1 MQQIIQKLSKSSPHA
16 VATAKNDN
24 EKDIFD
30 YLHIETDIEQEYINI
45 LERLTDK
52 KVIFLCGSS
61 GDGKSAIITRSQKRF
76 EDSCE
81 FHLDATHSFSPHE
94 TALERLDKIFDN
106 YQKGIKSLVIGINM
120 GILINYSQYN
130 KDMNFQIK
138 ESIRKY
144 LQQSKREINN
154 IIFINFE
161 DYPKF
166 ENVDNKIDS
175 KFLKDIF
182 QKVTS
187 DSTQNPFYKA
197 YLKGKEKKT
206 VLCKNYELLSKES
219 VQEKIIELIVLSHLK
234 YNQFLT
240 ARAILDFIYT
250 LLSDSKLLSDT
261 LFENRTNL
269 IIKNIIREDPCLERS
284 EVIDKFMITET
295 NQENNSELFSFCQ
308 YLNLV
313 DKTLNSC
320 SLLRI
325 FYLLNY
331 QDVSNNF
338 HKQFFQGSSLIEKYI
353 SLLIAHNKGED
364 SDDVKSFYKELKNA
378 LFLYINRNRLNR
390 QKELIVLESNDIF
403 VTIEVDIRR
412 DKKKI
417 ISMKSHKLK
426 SFECYIFANEK
437 SIKPIEITFNIYK
450 MLQDIN
456 NGYRPNKYDKNSLII
471 FNEFVDRIINEVKV
485 SNKLIINNKEGQRY
499 IFREIDEDEI
509 EVDKI

>member
-1 MQQIIQKLSKSSPHA
+1 MKDIIQKLSKSSPYA
-16 VATAKNDN
+16 VATAKS

-30 YLHIETDIEQEYINI
+30 YLHIETDIEKEYVNT
-45 LERLTDK
+45 LEKSIEK

-61 GDGKSAIITRSQKRF
+61 GDGKSAIITRTQKEF
-76 EDSCE
+76 EDRYN

-94 TALERLDKIFDN
+94 TALERLDKVFDN
-106 YQKGIKSLVIGINM
+106 YQKGDKSLVIGINI
-120 GILINYSQYN
+120 GILINYSKHN
-130 KDMNFQIK
+130 KDIHFQIK

-144 LQQSKREINN
+144 LQQSKREINDT
-154 IIFINFE
+154 IFINFE

-166 ENVDNKIDS
+166 ENVDNKIGS

-187 DSTQNPFYKA
+187 SSSKNPFYQA
-197 YLKGKEKKT
+197 YLKGKEKHKT
-206 VLCKNYELLSKES
+206 LLCDNYELLSKES
-219 VQEKIIELIVLSHLK
+219 VQERIIELIVLSHLK

-250 LLSDSKLLSDT
+250 LLSDKRLLSDT

-269 IIKNIIREDPCLERS
+269 IIKNIAKEDPCLERS

-295 NQENNSELFSFCQ
+295 NREENSELLSFCQ
-308 YLNLV
+308 DLNLA

-320 SLLRI
+320 SLLRV

-338 HKQFFQGSSLIEKYI
+338 HKQFFQGSSLTEKYI
-353 SLLIAHNKGED
+353 RLLIAHNKGED
-364 SDDVKSFYKELKNA
+364 CDAVKSFYKELKNA

-390 QKELIVLESNDIF
+390 QKELIVLESYDVF

-417 ISMKSHKLK
+417 TSMKSHKLK
-426 SFECYIFANEK
+426 SFECCIFANEK

-471 FNEFVDRIINEVKV
+471 FNEFVERVIDEVKV
-485 SNKLIINNKEGQRY
+485 SNKLIINTKEGK
-499 IFREIDEDEI
+499 IFTFRKIDEDEI
-509 EVDKI
+509 EVDEI